1 MRLPHITA
9 PGSRQFLLTVL
20 LSLVLLGLCA
30 NSAFGQSDLFEG
42 LTEEEALFLVR
53 SMDAAEQAE
62 ELGQW
67 LAAAE
72 IYLNIWERLPIEE
85 YRFRQAYSLEQAR
98 RYREALGIY
107 QELVESEREEIVA
120 AAQQRVSALE
130 EQLADLPGLLQ
141 IETNL
146 GALITVDDSTNDV
159 AVDGTVEFEVSE
171 GTHIVTVQLE
181 GYQPD
186 QTEITLEPGEV
197 VELTILLSPIP
208 SPLPDE
214 PSLLAPILLG
224 SLAVAATGTGIV
236 FGVLA
241 NDAEQEAWDYDYD
254 GAGASGEAEL
264 LLNDRAEDFELVTNI
279 SFIAAGAL
287 AVGAIV
293 TFVLTQTSD
302 SETIDVPITLET
314 DGESIATQLRLRF

>member
-236 FGVLA
+236 FWVLA